1 MILYKG
7 KNQYCDILTNLEKEF
22 GVRFH
27 PNATV
32 KIVEQL
38 KESDGT
44 NYSES
49 SKPKQP
55 ILQDSNTRKYLETEI
70 GKTES

>member
-7 KNQYCDILTNLEKEF
+7 KNKDCDILGSLEKEF

-27 PNATV
+27 PNATA

-38 KESDGT
+38 KESNGT
-44 NYSES
+44 SDSKS

>member
-1 MILYKG
+1 MILFKG
-7 KNQYCDILTNLEKEF
+7 KNQDCDILANLEKEF
-22 GVRFH
+22 GVKFH

-55 ILQDSNTRKYLETEI
+55 ILQDSNTRKYLKTEI